1 MLLTGL
7 GIIWLS
13 IAKGAKPTPQGGVP
27 VSSSRELYT
36 RVIHTLSPLVN
47 VAHIAHLT
55 NWVWIVVGIVQANSV
70 ALSRI
75 ATHIPGEAQA
85 ESRVTTLRR
94 WLKNFR
100 VEVWEL
106 YRPVLE
112 HVLQGWQTVTAV
124 VILDGVMVFGDR
136 WQIFRLSLAHGGRAI
151 PLVWLVLPGKGLTH
165 MEKLEAMLTRAA
177 AFLNPR
183 VKGVRFLADAGF
195 RDCDWAHLCLK
206 IGWNYAIRIASN
218 TYVTLANGWYG
229 PISALGVKP
238 GQRRYYQQVW
248 LTQDRKLLTNL
259 TVTWTA
265 GDEKH
270 PPELLP
276 LISHQVAART
286 RLREYAARM
295 HTEES
300 FRDDK
305 SAGFDMAHTRL
316 QHADRLERLLLAL
329 AIATLWC
336 HALGEQVLE
345 QGEAARRIIDPG
357 PTRQLSV
364 FQLGLRWLK
373 RCVSTDL
380 GRLPAFM
387 ARLSPL
393 KRLAV
398 VSTRTS

>member
-1 MLLTGL
+1 M
-7 GIIWLS
+7 
-13 IAKGAKPTPQGGVP
+13 
-27 VSSSRELYT
+27 SSSRELYT
-36 RVIHTLSPLVN
+36 RLIHTLSPLVN
-47 VAHIAHLT
+47 VAHISHLT
-55 NWVWIVVGIVQANSV
+55 NWVWIVVGIVQANSI

-75 ATHIPGEAQA
+75 ATYIPGDAQA
-85 ESRVTTLRR
+85 ESRVTTIRR
-94 WLKNFR
+94 WLMNFR
-100 VEVWEL
+100 VDVWEF

-112 HVLQGWQTVTAV
+112 QALQGWQSVTAI

-151 PLVWLVLPGKGLTH
+151 PLVWVVLPGKGLTE
-165 MEKLEAMLTRAA
+165 MEKLEALLTRAA
-177 AFLNPR
+177 MFLNTR
-183 VKGVRFLADAGF
+183 VKRVLFLADAGF

-218 TYVTLANGWYG
+218 TYVTLADGWYG
-229 PISALGVKP
+229 PISALGVKL

-259 TVTWTA
+259 SVTWTP

-270 PPELLP
+270 PPELLA
-276 LISHQVAART
+276 LISDQPAARA
-286 RLREYAARM
+286 RLREYAVRM

-305 SAGFDMAHTRL
+305 SGGFDMAHTRL

-336 HALGEQVLE
+336 HELGEPVFE
-345 QGEAARRIIDPG
+345 QGEGARRAIDPG
-357 PTRQLSV
+357 PTRELSV

-373 RCVSTDL
+373 RCVSTNIGL
-380 GRLPAFM
+380 LPAFM

-393 KRLAV
+393 KRLVILGAG
-398 VSTRTS
+398 VS